1 MQRPDGPSGES
12 RGAKGK
18 DRRPEPLPLL
28 VSAALEPG
36 TPTLAARLE
45 RIAAHGAKRARYTV
59 LGELA
64 QGGMGKILRAW
75 DEGLSREVAMKV
87 VSLQPAKGSSD
98 EEHADHEKRLARF
111 IDEARITGQLDHPG
125 IVPVYEIGL
134 AEGDADA
141 SGAVFFTMP
150 LLRGADLKSVFE
162 RVHRGADG
170 WTLQRA
176 VDVMHTVCMTVA
188 FAHQKGVVHRDL
200 KPENIMVGPFGEA
213 YVLDW
218 GLALLLGRA
227 ERGSIVGTPAYMSP
241 EQAAGRSAEVGP
253 RSDVYSLGAILYE
266 LFARRVPHELS
277 LETHTDASEPF
288 ESVLAAPPR
297 PLSELNAVVPPE
309 LAAICAK
316 AMVRDPG
323 ARYASAL
330 EMAADLEAWL
340 AGRVVSVLGSGPWTR
355 LRKWRARNRG
365 LAFALEGIAAL
376 CLVGGAAFLLQE
388 RTWLKEVEAK
398 HALARVSAYAAGL
411 SAADLGLRA
420 HEVGE
425 SKRRLAAC
433 EPLLR
438 GWEWRHLALRADASE
453 RVLRGHQGAVR
464 SVTVSPDG
472 RTLASASDDG
482 DVVLWDADGT
492 LRARLE
498 GHTGFV
504 TRVVFAPDGT
514 RLASASIDKSVLL
527 WDVRSGQ
534 LERLVTTHPA
544 NVVALAFSHDGRVLA
559 SGDSKGMLVLTS
571 IADGGHLAYMQPAAP
586 DGLVALD
593 FVPGTDELAAAY
605 HSGFVRVFGPALE
618 LRRQVRASQ
627 GSLTGLDADPEG
639 CFLAV
644 ACEGSAVLLDA
655 TTLAR
660 VSEFGAPGS
669 KISALAFAPDGSHL
683 ATCGYDS
690 VLRVWDLARRR
701 VVSELDGHDN
711 DVNAVA
717 FFPDGRR
724 IVTGAEDDSLRVWD
738 LERAPVLVL
747 AEHDAW
753 IDALAFA
760 PDGRTLLTGAR
771 DGVLRLVD
779 AGTGAE
785 LSASA
790 TPGIVDCVAW
800 GADGEVFYGCSDPAP
815 RRAPAFE
822 LGLSSALPSGAG
834 YPKTLVNE
842 PSTGRLFARDSKG
855 TVRVYDT
862 ENALELA
869 TVPTDDETASLALS
883 RDGRWLAAGT
893 KSGAV
898 LLWDARSYLPLASL
912 PGEGAVTALAFS
924 PDGTRLA
931 VGRQTRTIA
940 LFATGGGALVR
951 TLEGHESLVSCL
963 AFSPDGARLVSG
975 SYDHT
980 LRVWDPENDGALL
993 TLHGHTQAVMAV
1005 AFDPA
1010 GEVVASASKDETLR
1024 LWRTA
1029 QAFASVPAPANR
1041 SNPQ

>member
-12 RGAKGK
+12 QRAKGK

-98 EEHADHEKRLARF
+98 EENADHEKRLTRF

-134 AEGDADA
+134 ADADA
-141 SGAVFFTMP
+141 SESGAVFFTMP
-150 LLRGADLKSVFE
+150 LLRGANLKSVFE
-162 RVHRGADG
+162 RVHHGADG

-227 ERGSIVGTPAYMSP
+227 ERSSIVGTPAYMSP
-241 EQAAGRSAEVGP
+241 EQAAGRSAQVGP

-277 LETHTDASEPF
+277 LETHTDKDESF

-297 PLSELNAVVPPE
+297 PLSELSADVPPE

-316 AMVRDPG
+316 AMAREPN

-340 AGRVVSVLGSGPWTR
+340 AGRVVGALESGPLTHF
-355 LRKWRARNRG
+355 RKWRARNRG
-365 LAFALEGIAAL
+365 LAFALEAMAAL
-376 CLVGGAAFLLQE
+376 CLVGGAAFFLQE

-453 RVLRGHQGAVR
+453 RVLRGHERAVR
-464 SVTVSPDG
+464 SLAVSPDG
-472 RTLASASDDG
+472 RMLASGSDDG
-482 DVVLWDADGT
+482 DVVLWDADGA

-498 GHTGFV
+498 GHNGFV
-504 TRVVFAPDGT
+504 TSVVFTPDGT
-514 RLASASIDKSVLL
+514 HLASASIDKSVLL
-527 WDVRSGQ
+527 WDVQSGQ
-534 LERLVTTHPA
+534 LERLVSAHPA
-544 NVVALAFSHDGRVLA
+544 DVMALAFSHDGRVLA
-559 SGDSKGMLVLTS
+559 SGDARGKLVLSS
-571 IADGGHLAYMQPAAP
+571 IADAGCLAYRQPTTP

-605 HSGFVRVFGPALE
+605 LSGFVRVFGPALE

-627 GSLTGLDADPEG
+627 SSLTGLDADPEG

-660 VSEFGAPGS
+660 VSELGGPSS
-669 KISALAFAPDGSHL
+669 KIRALAFAPDGARL

-690 VLRVWDLARRR
+690 VLRVWDLERRD

-724 IVTGAEDDSLRVWD
+724 LVTGAEDDSLRVWD

-747 AEHDAW
+747 DEHDAW

-760 PDGRTLLTGAR
+760 PDGRTLLTGAHDR
-771 DGVLRLVD
+771 VLRMFD
-779 AGTGAE
+779 AATGAE
-785 LSASA
+785 FAA
-790 TPGIVDCVAW
+790 AETPGIVDCVAW
-800 GADGEVFYGCSDPAP
+800 GADGEVFYGCGDPAP
-815 RRAPAFE
+815 RRALAFE
-822 LGLSSALPSGAG
+822 LDLVSALPAGVG
-834 YPKTLVNE
+834 YPKTLVSE
-842 PSTGRLFARDSKG
+842 PATGRLFTRDSQG
-855 TVRVYDT
+855 IVRVYDT
-862 ENALELA
+862 QKARELA
-869 TVPTDDETASLALS
+869 TLATDDETASLALS
-883 RDGRWLAAGT
+883 PDGR
-893 KSGAV
+893 
-898 LLWDARSYLPLASL
+898 
-912 PGEGAVTALAFS
+912 
-924 PDGTRLA
+924 RLA
-931 VGRQTRTIA
+931 R
-940 LFATGGGALVR
+940 F
-951 TLEGHESLVSCL
+951 
-963 AFSPDGARLVSG
+963 
-975 SYDHT
+975 
-980 LRVWDPENDGALL
+980 LRV
-993 TLHGHTQAVMAV
+993 V
-1005 AFDPA
+1005 
-1010 GEVVASASKDETLR
+1010 
-1024 LWRTA
+1024 
-1029 QAFASVPAPANR
+1029 
-1041 SNPQ
+1041 